1 VPDSNPPAADAK
13 GKSKARPA
21 SALAQVRNN
30 RIEKIEKLRT
40 MGIDPYP
47 SRSERSHEL
56 RRVIED
62 FDELEGKT
70 VTVVGRLMS
79 RRKQGAMTFGHLQDQ
94 SGRIQLFI
102 RRDDLQ
108 ETSADTGSIGYKD
121 LSLLDVGDIVGATGT
136 VMKTK
141 RGEISVQPES
151 IRMLA
156 KSLRPMPEKWAGLKD
171 REAVLRR
178 RYLDTI
184 FSDESRERF
193 EAISKMLFV
202 IRSFLRDEG
211 FLEFHTPVLQ
221 PEYGGGSAKPFTTH
235 ANAIGQSMY
244 LSISHELYLKRLVAG
259 GFEKVFTIGRYFR
272 NEGLDRSHHPEFTM
286 LETMT
291 AYENYEYNMDL
302 VERLFRAIGEQ
313 AFGRTTFRVRGF
325 EIDFAK
331 PWRRVGMAEVT
342 LEVTGVDF
350 RECGSVEE
358 ANAHLEAL
366 GIHEKQPSIGTALV
380 RAFEEKVE
388 ETLTAPT
395 FVTGH
400 PVDISPLAK
409 PMADDPRYAERFEI
423 FLGGMECGDNWT
435 EQNDPVQ
442 LLDRW
447 KQQSALAVG
456 EAVDEIQPYDW
467 DFLEAL
473 EHGMPPTTGLG
484 PGIERMA
491 MIFTEQENIDDV
503 IYFPMMRRHLSELNR
518 GIYGLPATAPDEGS
532 ETD

>member
-1 VPDSNPPAADAK
+1 MSDSTTPAADAEA
-13 GKSKARPA
+13 GEESAATKS
-21 SALAQVRNN
+21 SALAQVRQN
-30 RIEKIEKLRT
+30 RIDKIAKLRDL
-40 MGIDPYP
+40 GLEPYP
-47 SRSERSHEL
+47 SRVDRSHAL
-56 RRVIED
+56 SAILED
-62 FDELEGKT
+62 FDALEGQT
-70 VTVVGRLMS
+70 VTVAGRLMS
-79 RRKQGAMTFGHLQDQ
+79 RRKQGAMTFGHIQDQ

-102 RRDDLQ
+102 RRDDLH
-108 ETSADTGSIGYKD
+108 ETSAEKGCLGYKD

-141 RGEISVQPES
+141 RGEISVQPET
-151 IRMLA
+151 IRMLS

-184 FSDESRERF
+184 FNEESKQRF
-193 EAISKMLFV
+193 EAISKMLFT
-202 IRSFLRDEG
+202 IRHFLYEEG

-221 PEYGGGSAKPFTTH
+221 PEYGGGSAKPFETF

-259 GFEKVFTIGRYFR
+259 GYEKVFTIGRYFR
-272 NEGLDRSHHPEFTM
+272 NEGLDKSHHPEFTM

-302 VERLFRAIGEQ
+302 VERLFRVIGERV
-313 AFGRTTFRVRGF
+313 FGRTKFMVRGH
-325 EIDFAK
+325 ELDFAK
-331 PWRRVGMAEVT
+331 PWRRVAMADAT

-350 RECGSVEE
+350 RDCTSVEE
-358 ANAHLEAL
+358 ANKQLDAL
-366 GIHEKQPSIGTALV
+366 GIHEQQPSIGTALV
-380 RAFEEKVE
+380 KAFEERVE
-388 ETLTAPT
+388 ETLIEPT
-395 FVTGH
+395 LVTGH

-409 PMADDPRYAERFEI
+409 PMSDDPRFAERFEI

-442 LLDRW
+442 LLERW
-447 KQQSALAVG
+447 QAQRALAVG
-456 EAVDEIQPYDW
+456 DAVEEIQPYDY

-473 EHGMPPTTGLG
+473 EHGLPPTTGLG

-518 GIYGLPATAPDEGS
+518 RIYGVAEAQPGEG
-532 ETD
+532 D

>member
-1 VPDSNPPAADAK
+1 MPDSTPPAADAQA
-13 GKSKARPA
+13 SEKARPG

-30 RIEKIEKLRT
+30 RIEKIAKLRAL
-40 MGIDPYP
+40 GLDPYP
-47 SRSERSHEL
+47 SRAERSHEL
-56 RRVIED
+56 RSILEG
-62 FDELEGKT
+62 FDELEGQT

-94 SGRIQLFI
+94 SGRAQLFI
-102 RRDDLQ
+102 RRDDLH
-108 ETSADTGSIGYKD
+108 ETSADEGCIGYKD

-141 RGEISVQPES
+141 RGEISVQPEK
-151 IRMLA
+151 IRLLA

-184 FSDESRERF
+184 FNEDSKLRF
-193 EAISKMLFV
+193 EAISRMLFV
-202 IRSFLRDEG
+202 IRSFLHDEG

-235 ANAIGQSMY
+235 ANAIDQSMY

-259 GFEKVFTIGRYFR
+259 GYEKVFTIGRYFR

-302 VERLFRAIGEQ
+302 VERLFQAIGER
-313 AFGRTTFRVRGF
+313 AFGRTRFVVRGH

-331 PWRRVGMAEVT
+331 PWRRVSMAEAT
-342 LEVTGVDF
+342 LEVTGIDF
-350 RECGSVEE
+350 RDCNSVEE
-358 ANAHLEAL
+358 ANKHLDML
-366 GIHEKQPSIGTALV
+366 GISETQPSIGTALV
-380 RAFEEKVE
+380 KAFEERVE
-388 ETLTAPT
+388 ATLTLPT

-409 PMADDPRYAERFEI
+409 PMAEDPRFAERFEI

-435 EQNDPVQ
+435 EQNDPIQ
-442 LLDRW
+442 LLERW

-456 EAVDEIQPYDW
+456 DAVEEIQPYDY
-467 DFLEAL
+467 DFLESL

-503 IYFPMMRRHLSELNR
+503 IYFPMMRRHLSEVNR
-518 GIYGLPATAPDEGS
+518 GIYGIPAS
-532 ETD
+532 ENGEAQ